1 MCGIVSLV
9 YKDENPSMGKEA
21 EALLKRLEYRGYDST
36 GASFIGADRRIT
48 LRKKVGAPSRVCPEL
63 GIASF
68 SGQRFIGQVRWA
80 TYGAVTDIN
89 SQPHHVSC
97 RVEMVGA
104 HNGNISN
111 TDTLKTW
118 LASRGHAVVSD
129 NDGEIIVHLIEEH
142 YAAAQSLASSE
153 LAHLRKAYAS
163 AGLAEGVPDGVL
175 RMIEAIRRAE
185 SLAEGSYAAA
195 VADPKLPGVFAI
207 KSGSSLYAGM
217 GSDEHGDFIVLSSD
231 LTSVLSKTRAL
242 IPLAE
247 GEGIWFTEN
256 QYLVF
261 SLSGPLFFS
270 HPRLKR
276 SKLSIRDTQLH
287 PEYQHYMEQE
297 ISSSPS
303 NIDQILRYYFRDPS
317 IEPLAELFEE
327 RKDDCKEIADRISA
341 LSERFGHEALKSG
354 MHEVF
359 SSTAWNEVEARV
371 HNTGAAHFVGQDFF
385 SDETELLKELAALD
399 PMARDRL
406 LLVDRIM
413 VWRKRRAVLRYTG
426 ELKNA
431 LHEAAHSGGRIYL
444 VASGTSY
451 HAAMTAAYFF
461 NELAHIPVYP
471 CNPGIFRSMYC
482 NCLGTADLIIGISQ
496 SGETKDLV
504 DIFQDVKKLNP
515 SIRLVSIV
523 NNENSRIPQELSDF
537 YLPLLCGPEIAVAA
551 TKSFTSQIAI
561 LYLIA
566 ASFSLPEQRIRE
578 NLLKA
583 KELMTETIE
592 TRMGDIESVAAHLFA
607 APSIHILGTGL
618 IGLAREGALKIRE
631 VVLNHTEGYDA
642 AEFKHGPNTILGR
655 NTILSLADLEKL
667 AGAGPV
673 LAVTNDLFDRLTGN
687 YPLIF
692 ICPPEDR
699 DRRIT
704 ISQIHTHK
712 IRGADIILIAE
723 PQQELLL
730 AAEGKPMGMEQYWSK
745 YIPLPASGDPCLFV
759 FSATIVLQYL
769 AYRMS
774 VRKMEWLNS
783 RGIADHGVHPDAPKN
798 VSKSITVD

>member
-21 EALLKRLEYRGYDST
+21 EALLERLEYRGYDST

-63 GIASF
+63 KIASF

-97 RVEMVGA
+97 KVEMVGA

-111 TDTLKTW
+111 TDTLKAW
-118 LASRGHAVVSD
+118 LTTRGHAVVSD

-142 YAAAQSLASSE
+142 YAATQSLASSE

-163 AGLAEGVPDGVL
+163 AGFSEGVPDGVL

-195 VADPKLPGVFAI
+195 VADPRLPGVFAI

-276 SKLSIRDTQLH
+276 SKLSIKDTQLH

-303 NIDQILRYYFRDPS
+303 NIDQILRYYFRDPA
-317 IEPLAELFEE
+317 IEPLADLFEE
-327 RKDDCKEIADRISA
+327 RKDECKEIADRISA
-341 LSERFGHEALKSG
+341 LSERFGHEALTSG
-354 MHEVF
+354 MNEVF

-371 HNTGAAHFVGQDFF
+371 LNAGAAHLVGQDFV

-399 PMARDRL
+399 PLSRNRL

-413 VWRKRRAVLRYTG
+413 VWRKRRAVLRYTA

-431 LHEAAHSGGRIYL
+431 LHEAARAGGRIYL

-461 NELAHIPVYP
+461 NQLAHIPVYP
-471 CNPGIFRSMYC
+471 CNPGIFRSMYF
-482 NCLGTADLIIGISQ
+482 NCLGASDLIIGISQ

-566 ASFSLPEQRIRE
+566 ASFSLSEQRIRE

-583 KELMTETIE
+583 KDLMTETIE
-592 TRMGDIESVAAHLFA
+592 TRMGDIESVAAHLYA

-655 NTILSLADLEKL
+655 NTVLSLKDLEKL

-673 LAVTNDLFDRLTGN
+673 PPITNELFERLAGN
-687 YPLIF
+687 YPLVF

-712 IRGADIILIAE
+712 IRGADIVLIAE
-723 PQQELLL
+723 PQQELAL
-730 AAEGKPMGMEQYWSK
+730 AVEGKPMGMVQYWSK
-745 YIPLPASGDPCLFV
+745 YLPLPASGDPCLFV

-783 RGIADHGVHPDAPKN
+783 LGIADHGVHPDAPKN